1 LLKDDELLAA
11 IALDYRSAGLPPRRQ
26 AMLAYVEKLTR
37 TPAAVTRQDVDA
49 LRAVGFND
57 TDVLH
62 IVEVASYYAYAN
74 RIADGLG
81 VVLEGGDRDEQ
92 QP

>member
-1 LLKDDELLAA
+1 MLKDDELLTA
-11 IALDYRSAGLPPRRQ
+11 IALDYRSAGLGPRRL
-26 AMLAYVEKLTR
+26 AMLGYVEKLTR
-37 TPAAVTRQDVDA
+37 TPTAVTRQDVDA
-49 LRAVGFND
+49 LRGVGFND